1 MSAPQELQD
10 AELRR
15 AQPLQHLIHA
25 GFADPLLNGAV
36 HAGTSYARE
45 ANAKVLFFTAVP
57 EYQPPSEADLLAH
70 KSITSV
76 DQYEKDAEKAAHAI
90 LEKAAMAAKDANISF
105 ETDFALGDQPYEA
118 IIDAAKRHGCDA
130 IFMASHGR
138 TGIPAWWYG
147 SRTREVLTHTDIPT
161 LVYR

>member
-1 MSAPQELQD
+1 MYQHILIPTDGSEL
-10 AELRR
+10 AEK
-15 AQPLQHLIHA
+15 
-25 GFADPLLNGAV
+25 AV
-36 HAGTSYARE
+36 EAGTNYARE

-57 EYQPPSEADLLAH
+57 EYQPPSEADIMAH
-70 KSITSV
+70 KRVKSMFE
-76 DQYEKDAEKAAHAI
+76 YEEDAEKAAHAI
-90 LEKAAMAAKDANISF
+90 LDRVAASAKEANITF
-105 ETDFALGDQPYEA
+105 EIDFAMSDEPYQA

-147 SRTREVLTHTDIPT
+147 SQTREVLTHTDIPT

>member
-1 MSAPQELQD
+1 MYQHILIPTDGSEI
-10 AELRR
+10 AEK
-15 AQPLQHLIHA
+15 
-25 GFADPLLNGAV
+25 AV
-36 HAGTSYARE
+36 TAGTNYARE

-57 EYQPPSEADLLAH
+57 EYQPPSEADMLAH
-70 KSITSV
+70 KPVKSMF
-76 DQYEKDAEKAAHAI
+76 DYEKDAAQAATAI
-90 LEKAAMAAKDANISF
+90 LEKAAAGAKGANVSF
-105 ETDFALGDQPYEA
+105 ETDFALSDQPYKA

-147 SRTREVLTHTDIPT
+147 SQTRDVLTHSDIPT